1 MASSSASWSG
11 IPWTTQS
18 VIGGAGPAQNAAY
31 KNGFGVWDVPDP
43 QVVNT
48 PNPMVMGP
56 FNAAMG
62 LSGQL
67 QQSGQNAVN
76 AGAAGW
82 GQAQGYASQL
92 QSLAG
97 LLSHEFDF
105 NLPYAKQAL
114 ESGFDPMN
122 AQHDYYQREAM
133 NQIGAQE
140 ANSGLG
146 GTPYAAAVSGSTN
159 A

>member
-1 MASSSASWSG
+1 
-11 IPWTTQS
+11 
-18 VIGGAGPAQNAAY
+18 
-31 KNGFGVWDVPDP
+31 
-43 QVVNT
+43 
-48 PNPMVMGP
+48 NPMVMGP

-133 NQIGAQE
+133 NQMGAEE

-146 GTPYAAAVSGSTN
+146 GTPYAAAIFGSTN
-159 A
+159 AAFNNQWEMQRLQRQAIGAQTADTLEGRVQQAQMGAGQLIDAAGNL